1 VGVVWLAEATAG
13 RELLGG
19 KGASLAALRRAG
31 LPVPDGFV
39 VPPEA
44 AAAAAA
50 GDRPT
55 RAAIEVA
62 WKKLAP
68 AAEPLAV
75 RSSAID
81 EDGVT
86 ASFAGQFETVLGV
99 RSREE
104 LFAAIERC
112 VASASAQHAESY
124 RERMGSVGG
133 GMAVIVQR
141 LVAARAAGV
150 VFTCDP
156 ATADASRIVV
166 EAVPGLGDRLV
177 SGAEAGER
185 WTVSRAG
192 DVVERPSLPGALDDH
207 EAAEAARLALAAEEA
222 FGTPVDVEFAVDA
235 AGRIWLLQAR
245 PITAMGSPPGGF
257 EFDTEAS
264 EEDEWTSANVQEV
277 LPGLLTPLTIT
288 LFEETSHEAYT
299 RNYQRLRI
307 LRAQEWPRFVG
318 VFGYR
323 AFLNVRALRTVAE
336 RTPGGDPEALEHR
349 YLGGS
354 GERRRLPFR
363 TRLGLAA
370 HRLRSATPL
379 LAAFLRLE
387 RAVEQLERDVARWE
401 KAFRALDPASL
412 SDAELERWRQRA
424 LLFAAR
430 RFHIHLDVSGLA
442 GSAFDAVGRLLRPVL
457 GADTESTLPT
467 LFTGLR
473 EVESARIALD
483 TWELAE
489 AARACGLEALLRDGA
504 VRDPL
509 SPELPQPW
517 REAVLRFLE
526 RHGHRAVNEMEASAV
541 TWRRD
546 PAPVLAMVRSY
557 LDLPAEQAPPAVLAR
572 QQEARLR
579 LTAEVEGRMP
589 PLQRAL
595 FRWLLPRAQRWVALR
610 ERTKSL
616 VVRQARLADYLA
628 PEIARRLVSRGVI
641 DREDDVYFL
650 TNLEVSELLL
660 GAARRD
666 YRSLVARRR
675 AERERARYLE
685 YPERFRGQPA
695 PRPPTPPNDAL
706 ELQGTPVSAGFAV
719 GRARVILDPERDG
732 PLEPGEILVAPV
744 TDAGWTPLFALAGGM
759 VVDIGSALSHGSTV
773 AREYGL
779 PAVTNVRVG
788 TRLIRTGDLVEVDG
802 RSGRVRILE
811 RAGDSAP

>member
-1 VGVVWLAEATAG
+1 MGVVWLAEAG
-13 RELLGG
+13 VNRGLLGG
-19 KGASLAALRRAG
+19 KGASLVALRRAG

-39 VPPEA
+39 IPPD

-50 GDRPT
+50 GGDSRG
-55 RAAIEVA
+55 REAIETA
-62 WKKLAP
+62 WRQLVP
-68 AAEPLAV
+68 GGEPVAV
-75 RSSAID
+75 RSSAVE
-81 EDGVT
+81 EDSAA

-112 VASASAQHAESY
+112 VASALASHADSY
-124 RERMGSVGG
+124 RERMGSAGG
-133 GMAVIVQR
+133 GMAVVVQR
-141 LVAARAAGV
+141 LVEARAAGV

-156 ATADASRIVV
+156 ASGDRSRIVV
-166 EAVPGLGDRLV
+166 EAVLGLGDRLV
-177 SGAEAGER
+177 GGAETGER
-185 WTVSRAG
+185 WTVLRGG
-192 DVVERPSLPGALDDH
+192 DVAQRPASPAALDDR
-207 EAAEAARLALAAEEA
+207 EAAEVARLALAAEDA
-222 FGTPVDVEFAVDA
+222 FGMPVDVEFAVDRE
-235 AGRIWLLQAR
+235 GRIWLLQAR
-245 PITAMGSPPGGF
+245 PISAVGGAGDGF
-257 EFDTEAS
+257 EFDTETS

-299 RNYQRLRI
+299 RSYQRLRI
-307 LRAQEWPRFVG
+307 LRPYEWPRFVG

-323 AFLNVRALRTVAE
+323 AFLNVKALRMVAE

-363 TRLGLAA
+363 RRLGLAT
-370 HRLRSATPL
+370 HRLRSAGPL

-387 RAVEQLERDVARWE
+387 RGVERLEGDVARWE
-401 KAFRALDPASL
+401 RAYRALDPTSL
-412 SDAELERWRQRA
+412 SDADLERWRQRA

-442 GSAFDAVGRLLRPVL
+442 GGAFDAVGRLLRPVL
-457 GADTESTLPT
+457 GSDAESTLPT

-489 AARACGLEALLRDGA
+489 VARACGLDVPLRAGAL
-504 VRDPL
+504 RDPL
-509 SPELPQPW
+509 APELPRPW
-517 REAVLRFLE
+517 REAFSRFLE

-572 QQEARLR
+572 QEEARLR
-579 LTAEVEGRMP
+579 LTAEVERKLNLP
-589 PLQRAL
+589 QRAL
-595 FRWLLPRAQRWVALR
+595 LRWLLPRAQRWVALR

-616 VVRQARLADYLA
+616 AVRQARLADYLA
-628 PEIARRLVSRGVI
+628 PEIARRLVSRGAI

-660 GAARRD
+660 GASRRD

-685 YPERFRGQPA
+685 YPERFRGRPA
-695 PRPPTPPNDAL
+695 PRRPTPPEDAL
-706 ELQGTPVSAGFAV
+706 ELHGTPVSAGYAV
-719 GRARVILDPERDG
+719 GRARVILDPDRDG

-759 VVDIGSALSHGSTV
+759 VVDVGSALSHGSTV

-779 PAVTNVRVG
+779 PAVTNVRTG
-788 TRLIRTGDLVEVDG
+788 TRVIRTGDLVEVDG
-802 RSGRVRILE
+802 RAGRVRILE
-811 RAGDSAP
+811 RAGEGAP